1 MNWRN
6 APFTSAGTDPMLF
19 RSPGRSVAGS
29 ETCTSLLVSHAEP
42 AIATAAR
49 ARLERA
55 RAPLPLR
62 VLVMLIG
69 LGELLFEIETE
80 RKKADGRLG
89 VELALAESPVSAGTA
104 GLGDFGVQTG
114 VLRPRVQVAAGQ
126 SDRCSVQEMRTVADR
141 CRHLETHR
149 QLAPLHEPGVLDI
162 AVRGCAHEL
171 VADEGR
177 LFRESGVRVRQR
189 AALAEVRGARL
200 LLAAE
205 RFGAVELEVSRTP
218 LEQRRDRDCIEER
231 QVARDALG
239 VRRQRRSYIGQLGQV
254 AETVEEKLGRID
266 RHFGAGQLSIAVRVV
281 VLDWQREVRTRRE
294 AFAMLLL
301 AAVERDRWD
310 AGAKVLDAVVQD
322 GGRDVRAELHVGPV
336 KNVQSEAELITPVA
350 DAAKVLEHRR
360 RETGRRGEG
369 ARNKCVPRPARECRV
384 LGRDPVVEESS
395 VEAALGFRRALDF
408 ELRITGVRQD
418 EGRNLCRPDLRD
430 PRGEECLGSA
440 EARAQSGLASGSAE
454 PKLTHPAGLREESL
468 LRDEP
473 RRVDRGVV
481 AQTRDLARQTAIVV
495 RADGRRQEHAV
506 VVRQLF
512 ASKQAERALVRV
524 RFGDGEL
531 ARGRRA
537 GAGARRN
544 TDAVTV
550 VALEQVAAE
559 AAAHCGVRRQVLPRR
574 ERASR

>member
-42 AIATAAR
+42 AIASAAR

-89 VELALAESPVSAGTA
+89 VELALAEAPVNGDTVVTA
-104 GLGDFGVQTG
+104 GLGDFGVQAG
-114 VLRPRVQVAAGQ
+114 VLRPRVQVATGQ
-126 SDRCSVQEMRTVADR
+126 SDRGPVQQTRTVADR
-141 CRHLETHR
+141 CRHLQTHR

-162 AVRGCAHEL
+162 AVRRRAEEL

-281 VLDWQREVRTRRE
+281 VLDW
-294 AFAMLLL
+294 
-301 AAVERDRWD
+301 
-310 AGAKVLDAVVQD
+310 
-322 GGRDVRAELHVGPV
+322 
-336 KNVQSEAELITPVA
+336 
-350 DAAKVLEHRR
+350 
-360 RETGRRGEG
+360 
-369 ARNKCVPRPARECRV
+369 
-384 LGRDPVVEESS
+384 
-395 VEAALGFRRALDF
+395 
-408 ELRITGVRQD
+408 
-418 EGRNLCRPDLRD
+418 
-430 PRGEECLGSA
+430 
-440 EARAQSGLASGSAE
+440 
-454 PKLTHPAGLREESL
+454 
-468 LRDEP
+468 
-473 RRVDRGVV
+473 
-481 AQTRDLARQTAIVV
+481 
-495 RADGRRQEHAV
+495 
-506 VVRQLF
+506 
-512 ASKQAERALVRV
+512 
-524 RFGDGEL
+524 
-531 ARGRRA
+531 
-537 GAGARRN
+537 
-544 TDAVTV
+544 
-550 VALEQVAAE
+550 
-559 AAAHCGVRRQVLPRR
+559 
-574 ERASR
+574 